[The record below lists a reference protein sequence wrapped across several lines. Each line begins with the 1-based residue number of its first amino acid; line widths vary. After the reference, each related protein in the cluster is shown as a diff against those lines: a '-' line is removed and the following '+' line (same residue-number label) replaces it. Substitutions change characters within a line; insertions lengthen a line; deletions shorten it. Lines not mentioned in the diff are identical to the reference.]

1 MSVHNV
7 YGLGSHIGSHIK
19 IINMKLF
26 FVLFEILE
34 KDIFV
39 ILIVYIDLSTI
50 FELITIL
57 SVNYGNHILL
67 MTLSGGVSII
77 CFSQNYNFIIRI
89 CRCSGICRKILTV

>member
-7 YGLGSHIGSHIK
+7 YRLGSHIGSHIK
-19 IINMKLF
+19 IMNMKLF

-39 ILIVYIDLSTI
+39 ILIVFIDLSTI

-77 CFSQNYNFIIRI
+77 CFSQN
-89 CRCSGICRKILTV
+89 

>member
-1 MSVHNV
+1 
-7 YGLGSHIGSHIK
+7 
-19 IINMKLF
+19 MKLF

-39 ILIVYIDLSTI
+39 ILIVFIDLSTI

-77 CFSQNYNFIIRI
+77 CFSQN
-89 CRCSGICRKILTV
+89 